1 MPRGGRP
8 ITQEFYTALVDAYR
22 QIPGNASHAARQ
34 AGCAPQTAQRA
45 WELGWTR
52 LHSWAKPIKAVLL
65 QEKQDAQLVAA
76 KKERERE
83 AQREKDRE
91 LARSRVIEAKADEE
105 QTIRVGRKDV
115 LGVLVIAAEL
125 NPAMRLLAK
134 RVTTI
139 LENPATVVDL
149 KEAMGVLNRYAL
161 FAARAVDAADTITK
175 LSRLGNDEAT
185 EIVKTFVEYATPQDA
200 AREIEEASEAL
211 ARVKARG
218 LLPDEPTEAVSKEEL
233 SDLH

>member
-1 MPRGGRP
+1 MTVGRKA
-8 ITQEFYTALVDAYR
+8 ITQEFYNALVEAFR
-22 QIPGNASHAARQ
+22 EAPGNCAYASRQ
-34 AGCAPQTAQRA
+34 TGCAPRTASKA
-45 WELGWTR
+45 WDHGWVR
-52 LHSWAKPIKAVLL
+52 QFSWALPIKGVLI
-65 QEKQDAQLVAA
+65 QEKQDAQLLAA
-76 KKERERE
+76 KQERSRE

-134 RVTTI
+134 KVTTI
-139 LENPATVVDL
+139 LENPATQIDL

-161 FAARAVDAADTITK
+161 FASRAVDAADTITK

-200 AREIEEASEAL
+200 AREIEEAAEAL

-218 LLPDEPTEAVSKEEL
+218 LLPDEPTEAGPKEAL